1 MNGCGFPTKKSAI
14 YPLKWEPKVSLPPQ
28 VVVEKYTCAYCFGQV
43 TKGHEI
49 GHDGEYQT
57 EDGKVMNIKGDLDS
71 KCTKM
76 DNESLKNMDNM
87 VLFNDLS
94 EAPLLHNLRKRFY
107 DDDIYTWVL

>member
-1 MNGCGFPTKKSAI
+1 MK
-14 YPLKWEPKVSLPPQ
+14 
-28 VVVEKYTCAYCFGQV
+28 
-43 TKGHEI
+43 
-49 GHDGEYQT
+49 
-57 EDGKVMNIKGDLDS
+57 IKGDLDS

-107 DDDIYTWVL
+107 DDDIYT